1 MISEEFLF
9 KYKHTPTNKPLNKFL
24 YKENLIAKLMHHL
37 NMVSR
42 LSLIYNLYP
51 WRLEHNQRVGQWL
64 LNLCINCTLVLID
77 HAHSHTCLGAN
88 DFSMLTIILES
99 HLSTL

>member
-9 KYKHTPTNKPLNKFL
+9 KYKHAPTNKPLNKFL

-51 WRLEHNQRVGQWL
+51 
-64 LNLCINCTLVLID
+64 
-77 HAHSHTCLGAN
+77 
-88 DFSMLTIILES
+88 
-99 HLSTL
+99 